1 MSWGKRRQL
10 GCGIKLLLVLLAALV
25 TTILLRKLGITV
37 QDAMKEMLGQSGL

>member
-10 GCGIKLLLVLLAALV
+10 GCGTKLLLVLLAILV
-25 TTILLRKLGITV
+25 ATVLLRELGLTV